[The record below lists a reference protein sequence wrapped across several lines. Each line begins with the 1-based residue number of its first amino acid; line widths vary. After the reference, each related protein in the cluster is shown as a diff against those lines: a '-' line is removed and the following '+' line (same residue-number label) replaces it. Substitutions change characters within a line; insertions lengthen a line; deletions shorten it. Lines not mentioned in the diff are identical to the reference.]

1 MGSTDAWAE
10 LDAKVLAALDSEQ
23 PRNASELELDLPP
36 QHVRAALKQHAKSGL
51 AAVHHDASRTSYTI
65 TEAGKSHLAAVM
77 EVA

>member
-10 LDAKVLAALDSEQ
+10 LDAKVLAALDDQ
-23 PRNASELELDLPP
+23 PRNAGELGLDLPP

-51 AAVHHDASRTSYTI
+51 VAVHHDASRTSYTI
-65 TEAGKSHLAAVM
+65 TEAGKRHLANAM